1 MDQESPARLIAVPA
15 TQDRSFALAAGR
27 LSAPHTSL
35 VGREQEL
42 ADVCALLGRVDV
54 RLLTVT
60 GPGGVGKTRLAIR
73 AAEEL
78 ATSFADGV
86 AFIELAGVREPEL
99 ALPAI
104 YQALGGREAGSDVGI
119 ERFQALLGGRELLLV
134 LDNFEHLMA
143 AATNV
148 TDLLAAFPR
157 LKILVTSR
165 AALQLSAEHEYLTPP
180 LTLPAKGPHA
190 SSEEDSWSD
199 ALQLFVQRARASRRD
214 LELTRE
220 ALAAAGEICRLL
232 DGLPLA
238 IELAAARIDR
248 LSPQAIL
255 GRLDSPGTGRLP
267 MLTGGL
273 REQPAR
279 QQTMRDAIA
288 WSYDLLDQ
296 SEQRMFQR
304 LGVFIGGFSIPAAS
318 AVCEL
323 DELSM
328 LDGARSLVAKSL
340 VRYDG
345 DRGDGPRYG
354 MFETIREFALEQLV
368 ASGQAW
374 TARQRHA
381 MWAVALAEQAGP
393 QVKGPE
399 AALWLDALERD
410 HANLRAA
417 LGWFV
422 EQRDGEGIARLAG
435 ALLPFW
441 DERARYAEGRR
452 WLETALELS
461 SDVAARDRLS
471 LLSGAGTMAWR
482 QTDFAQAIRR
492 HGQALRLAKEL
503 DDREAEAFALNNLG
517 VQEKESGN
525 VDKARGLYEAS
536 IAIARE
542 IGETHLVIQ
551 ALHNLAQIQRVQGES
566 AAARQSME
574 EVLALAKE
582 HAMSWPLPIMLA
594 ALGLIATD
602 LGEYDRAMTLFHES
616 LALALAKGDR
626 GSVVD
631 GIESLARL
639 AAVTGQPRPSIRLF
653 AAGEALREELINPLP
668 PIEGAYR
675 EPIMGKLRET
685 VGERGFAAAWA
696 AGRTLSQEEA
706 LAEALALRGETAE
719 GTAPGVERR
728 ASAHGLTEREL
739 EVLRLLVAGHSN
751 REVGALLNISK
762 ATAARHVA
770 NIYNK
775 LGVDSRSRLTVFALQ
790 HGLI

>member
-1 MDQESPARLIAVPA
+1 VDQETPARLIAVPA

-27 LSAPHTSL
+27 QPAPHTSL

-60 GPGGVGKTRLAIR
+60 GPGGVGKTRLAIH

-86 AFIELAGVREPEL
+86 AYIELAGVREPEL

-220 ALAAAGEICRLL
+220 ALAAAGEICRRL

-267 MLTGGL
+267 LLTGGP
-273 REQPAR
+273 RDQPAR

-345 DRGDGPRYG
+345 DRRDGPRYG
-354 MFETIREFALEQLV
+354 MFETIREFALEELV

-461 SDVAARDRLS
+461 SDVAARDRMS

-492 HGQALRLAKEL
+492 HGQALRLAREL
-503 DDREAEAFALNNLG
+503 GDREAEAFALNNLG

-525 VDKARGLYEAS
+525 VDKARGVYEAS

-566 AAARQSME
+566 TAALQSME
-574 EVLALAKE
+574 EVLALAKD
-582 HAMSWPLPIMLA
+582 HAVSWPLPIMLA

-602 LGEYDRAMTLFHES
+602 LGDYDRALTLFHKS

-626 GSVVD
+626 GCVVD

-639 AAVTGQPRPSIRLF
+639 AAMTGQPRPSIRLF
-653 AAGEALREELINPLP
+653 AAAEALREELINPLP
-668 PIEGAYR
+668 PIEAVYR
-675 EPIMGKLRET
+675 EPIMQKLRET
-685 VGERGFAAAWA
+685 EGEAGFAAAWA
-696 AGRTLSQEEA
+696 AGRRLSQEEA